1 MEGLPVRR
9 FSTYRATFKHSAD
22 ILVAYKFPKAQ
33 ERLEELRRGGSRNAK
48 PVNGKLARK
57 DQKKDE
63 AECSV
68 M

>member
-1 MEGLPVRR
+1 MCVTA
-9 FSTYRATFKHSAD
+9 F
-22 ILVAYKFPKAQ
+22 KFPKAQ
-33 ERLEELRRGGSRNAK
+33 ERLEELRRSGSKSSK

-63 AECSV
+63 ENCTL